1 MITDGGQ
8 TTVIII
14 YLRITNDFLDNGRK
28 VNSSVIILISIN
40 MKLVLHFLVVFLGIA
55 GYSFGQQTQGKAIAP
70 LPRGNMTKTEIID
83 SASIRILYAFN
94 ANDIKIPNSYMDLQC
109 LEIGTY
115 ISKYYSYWVF
125 NNDSLVWAWKRENP
139 SAQSIPIRLGI
150 LGRAADYWSEYKYSE
165 WFKNYDTNILTEYAR
180 MPRLFSSNQQ
190 YSEIIPL
197 QNWTILPDTLSVV
210 GYVCQKATCSFRGR
224 DFIAWFAMDL
234 PVRDGPW
241 KFGGLPGLILKVYDI
256 DLLYTF
262 ECVKIEQGKFL
273 IKQYDFS
280 SYKKVKREKILQ
292 LQKKLNV
299 NFIKV
304 FPRIVSNGVIEDID
318 YEALE
323 LE

>member
-1 MITDGGQ
+1 
-8 TTVIII
+8 
-14 YLRITNDFLDNGRK
+14 
-28 VNSSVIILISIN
+28 
-40 MKLVLHFLVVFLGIA
+40 
-55 GYSFGQQTQGKAIAP
+55 
-70 LPRGNMTKTEIID
+70 
-83 SASIRILYAFN
+83 
-94 ANDIKIPNSYMDLQC
+94 
-109 LEIGTY
+109 
-115 ISKYYSYWVF
+115 
-125 NNDSLVWAWKRENP
+125 
-139 SAQSIPIRLGI
+139 
-150 LGRAADYWSEYKYSE
+150 
-165 WFKNYDTNILTEYAR
+165 

>member
-1 MITDGGQ
+1 M
-8 TTVIII
+8 
-14 YLRITNDFLDNGRK
+14 DNFTR
-28 VNSSVIILISIN
+28 
-40 MKLVLHFLVVFLGIA
+40 
-55 GYSFGQQTQGKAIAP
+55 Y
-70 LPRGNMTKTEIID
+70 
-83 SASIRILYAFN
+83 
-94 ANDIKIPNSYMDLQC
+94 
-109 LEIGTY
+109 
-115 ISKYYSYWVF
+115 
-125 NNDSLVWAWKRENP
+125 
-139 SAQSIPIRLGI
+139 
-150 LGRAADYWSEYKYSE
+150 
-165 WFKNYDTNILTEYAR
+165 
-180 MPRLFSSNQQ
+180 
-190 YSEIIPL
+190 
-197 QNWTILPDTLSVV
+197 LSVV